1 MKLRC
6 TLRIHTMREWSLPN
20 DISKGLDGRGWQWFA
35 LRCIHCQR
43 NRIEIDRTVREEHR
57 G

>member
-1 MKLRC
+1 
-6 TLRIHTMREWSLPN
+6 MREWSLPN